1 MQATPPVR
9 CVGVTKF
16 YAGVQALGDVSVEL
30 NAGEC
35 VCLVGDNGA
44 GKSTLVEDP
53 VWDHGSGQRRGSDR
67 RPAGYAEPPSGPPAR
82 DRGRLPGSRALRHAR
97 RGRERHARPGAD
109 QVQARSAPVHR
120 LEGRH
125 PGRDTQ
131 KIKEIGIDLDDPN
144 MPVRRL
150 SGGQRQAIA
159 IARAT
164 VRGHRMVI
172 FDEPTAA
179 LGVRQT
185 KTTLE
190 LVRRVADQ
198 GVAVVMISH
207 NLDDVFSVADR
218 IVALRLGRGDARRP
232 PPRHVSRGGGRVHDG
247 DLAGDAEVAESERV
261 SMRSRRVTGF
271 RRRFAS
277 RAATSACSRHS

>member
-1 MQATPPVR
+1 MTEASLPVR
-9 CVGVTKF
+9 CVGITKF
-16 YAGVQALGDVSVEL
+16 YAGVQALDDVSL
-30 NAGEC
+30 DLRAGEC

-44 GKSTLVEDP
+44 GKSTLVKILSGIMNADAGQVLIDNQPVSLTRQAARQHGIEAVYQDLALCDP
-53 VWDHGSGQRRGSDR
+53 LGAVANVMLGQEPIRFRFGPLRFIDR
-67 RPAGYAEPPSGPPAR
+67 RAAAESAI
-82 DRGRLPGSRALRHAR
+82 R
-97 RGRERHARPGAD
+97 RIR
-109 QVQARSAPVHR
+109 
-120 LEGRH
+120 
-125 PGRDTQ
+125 
-131 KIKEIGIDLDDPN
+131 EIGIELDDPT

-207 NLDDVFSVADR
+207 SLDDVFRVADR
-218 IVALRLGRGDARRP
+218 IVALRLGKVTLDARLTET
-232 PPRHVSRGGGRVHDG
+232 SRE
-247 DLAGDAEVAESERV
+247 EVVAC
-261 SMRSRRVTGF
+261 MTGI
-271 RRRFAS
+271 S
-277 RAATSACSRHS
+277 PAARQ

>member
-1 MQATPPVR
+1 MMQATPPVR
-9 CVGVTKF
+9 CVGITKF
-16 YAGVQALGDVSVEL
+16 YAGVQALDDVSL
-30 NAGEC
+30 DLIAGEC

-44 GKSTLVEDP
+44 GKSTLVKILSGMMSPDGGQVLIDDKPVSLSRQAARQYGIEAVYQDLALCDP
-53 VWDHGSGQRRGSDR
+53 LGAVANVMLGQEPIKFRLGPIKFIDR
-67 RPAGYAEPPSGPPAR
+67 RAAAESAI
-82 DRGRLPGSRALRHAR
+82 R
-97 RGRERHARPGAD
+97 RIR
-109 QVQARSAPVHR
+109 
-120 LEGRH
+120 
-125 PGRDTQ
+125 
-131 KIKEIGIDLDDPN
+131 EIGIELEDPTL
-144 MPVRRL
+144 PVRRL

-207 NLDDVFSVADR
+207 SLDDVFDVADR
-218 IVALRLGRGDARRP
+218 IVALRLGKITLNTKLSETSREEVVACMTGISPAARN
-232 PPRHVSRGGGRVHDG
+232 
-247 DLAGDAEVAESERV
+247 
-261 SMRSRRVTGF
+261 
-271 RRRFAS
+271 
-277 RAATSACSRHS
+277 